1 MELADAYRVEGL
13 QSLKRSF
20 RVTDHGV
27 ILTDRILG
35 TACVTERFVSQE
47 LPVLEPGI
55 LRWSDAEMV
64 FSPALL
70 PTVTAETATVEGGKT
85 QTLYL
90 INIPLP
96 PGTTLF
102 TAEIR

>member
-1 MELADAYRVEGL
+1 M
-13 QSLKRSF
+13 
-20 RVTDHGV
+20 T
-27 ILTDRILG
+27 
-35 TACVTERFVSQE
+35 
-47 LPVLEPGI
+47 
-55 LRWSDAEMV
+55 

-85 QTLYL
+85 QALYR